1 MIGIAIGGF
10 FGALA
15 RYGFYWLTER
25 EARQPKLA
33 TWLVNSI
40 GSFALGL
47 FLGAG
52 NNSLFWTIGFLGAFT
67 TFSTMALDATKDFEE
82 GRLLEA
88 ASYLGLTLVSG
99 IVLFSTAYYLAQQ

>member
-10 FGALA
+10 LGAIA
-15 RYGFYWLTER
+15 RYGFYLLAER
-25 EARQPKLA
+25 GARQPKLA

-52 NNSLFWTIGFLGAFT
+52 SPSLFWMTGFLGAFT
-67 TFSTMALDATKDFEE
+67 TFSTMALDAVKDFED

-88 ASYLGLTLVSG
+88 ASYLGATLVSG
-99 IVLFSTAYYLAQQ
+99 ILLFSAAYHLVQ